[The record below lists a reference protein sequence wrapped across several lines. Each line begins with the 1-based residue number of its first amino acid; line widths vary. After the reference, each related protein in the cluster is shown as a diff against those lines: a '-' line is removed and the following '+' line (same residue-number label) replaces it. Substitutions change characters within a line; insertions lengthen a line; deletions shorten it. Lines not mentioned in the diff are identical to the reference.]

1 MSQEFDSELLDL
13 VKQKGFYPFEYMCNF
28 ERFNETLPSR
38 NEFYSSLS
46 GKEISGK
53 EYQNAYK
60 IWNKFEMKVI
70 KNTITICT

>member
-1 MSQEFDSELLDL
+1 
-13 VKQKGFYPFEYMCNF
+13 MCNF

-46 GKEISGK
+46 GKEISDK
-53 EYQNAYK
+53 EYQNVYK

-70 KNTITICT
+70 KKTITICT